1 MEMNTLVKKLL
12 DYADMEEKYAVELRD
27 LGSSLKHPVLRSL
40 FISIAKDS
48 EKHGM
53 IYRALAELA
62 SNPQPFITE
71 DELKRVVEVVKRHIE
86 TESKMLESVK
96 LMLEETSDPRFKLL
110 LEAIREDEAK
120 HHALLVSIRDKLAT
134 AETLREQELW
144 DMIWKESPWHGTP
157 GG

>member
-1 MEMNTLVKKLL
+1 
-12 DYADMEEKYAVELRD
+12 
-27 LGSSLKHPVLRSL
+27 
-40 FISIAKDS
+40 
-48 EKHGM
+48 M
-53 IYRALAELA
+53 IYRAPAELA

-96 LMLEETSDPRFKLL
+96 LMLEETSDPRLKLL